1 MRRGK
6 NCASVTTVAVNILTV
21 LVGIFVMLL
30 MIVVVVVVVVVAAV
44 VSDVVALGH
53 DTTERKNVHKA
64 VACGDCGSRK
74 ECNRNR

>member
-6 NCASVTTVAVNILTV
+6 NCASVTTVAVIILIV
-21 LVGIFVMLL
+21 LVGISVMLL
-30 MIVVVVVVVVVAAV
+30 MMMIVVDAV

>member
-6 NCASVTTVAVNILTV
+6 NCASVTTVAVIIWIV
-21 LVGIFVMLL
+21 VVGIAVMLL
-30 MIVVVVVVVVVAAV
+30 LLLMMMIVVDAV

>member
-6 NCASVTTVAVNILTV
+6 NCASVTTVAVIILIV
-21 LVGIFVMLL
+21 LVGISVMLL
-30 MIVVVVVVVVVAAV
+30 MMMIVVDAVA
-44 VSDVVALGH
+44 SDVVALGH